1 MKIKM
6 SEVIEQRD
14 SLKSSI
20 SKTKSQLSSAKKKL
34 KKASNSD
41 ALKGDVKDAID
52 NKINNYQVAFV
63 DELCEQ
69 FGCYCTRL

>member
-20 SKTKSQLSSAKKKL
+20 SKTKSQLSSAKKKTE
-34 KKASNSD
+34 KRRK
-41 ALKGDVKDAID
+41 
-52 NKINNYQVAFV
+52 F
-63 DELCEQ
+63 
-69 FGCYCTRL
+69 